1 MITPDR
7 SDSRQISTP
16 MIDKRLNYLLS
27 QMMMETDADALFIG
41 LQRPGSK
48 VVDIVA
54 QLSRSATAQQ
64 AEGPSKKIHAWIRNL
79 LADLSTR
86 PDAYIIDQAESL
98 PEKYA
103 SALILPL
110 FMPSEIAGGVFIC
123 SRKKGAFKP
132 EHIAALEVLV
142 DLVLAVLENDHL
154 IERLITTEAI
164 ATTAQ
169 AIARNPYPQSIIHI
183 LRDYLFETHIS
194 FCAIALYGPTGGDS
208 HGKPFEYIEV
218 KGDWSRQLGSQMITG
233 TQIKLDELMQLHDAL
248 RQQEFLQIQGID
260 GGDAPIARLD
270 AFSKLLMNATRLKS
284 LVLIPLES
292 RERRLGLLV
301 IGSDTVREFS
311 WYELRTYQI
320 VSEFLTISTMTESLQ
335 REHDF
340 VQQGRAALLEAVTD
354 AVVMTLPNEH
364 ANILTANEHFQKLF
378 NLSVYDTQGK
388 SLWTVLETTRI
399 PQPTQRNL
407 IEMWQALD
415 PFEQRVLRGEF
426 VMEDERSDPRTMQ
439 WYSAPVFQRNTV
451 LGRIYTFHDVSAER
465 AQENLR
471 YELLSRISHEL
482 RTPLTSIKGFAE
494 FILEMTRDELPDLA
508 REYIEIILNSAR
520 HLNMVYDELIEF
532 TRANMGEIELYLLEH
547 RVQDVILES
556 VERVRP
562 DLHAQGQTIEF
573 SLDDDLPIIPFDLD
587 RTAQVLDHLLVN
599 AIKYAPRDSNI
610 HISATQVST
619 PDDLP
624 MTAPLA
630 TITPCILVSI
640 FDEGVGIHR
649 EEIEQIFLP
658 FYRTKDAAARQIE
671 GTGLGLA
678 LSRSIIEL
686 QRGKLWAEAATA
698 QNRGGRFF
706 FTIPLNAG

>member
-1 MITPDR
+1 M
-7 SDSRQISTP
+7 
-16 MIDKRLNYLLS
+16 DKRLFYLLS
-27 QMMMETDADALFIG
+27 QVMAETQADAVYLG
-41 LQRPGSK
+41 LQRPGSTL
-48 VVDIVA
+48 VDIIA
-54 QLSRSATAQQ
+54 QHINHPHDDNTYEEQ
-64 AEGPSKKIHAWIRNL
+64 AVHGWIRNAL
-79 LADLSTR
+79 PDLNIR
-86 PDAYIIDQAESL
+86 AEPIIIDQANQL
-98 PEKYA
+98 PVGFK
-103 SALILPL
+103 SALLIPL
-110 FMPSEIAGGVFIC
+110 IMLSEITSGVFIC
-123 SRKKGAFKP
+123 STQEDAFNA
-132 EHIAALEVLV
+132 EHV
-142 DLVLAVLENDHL
+142 DATAILGELILTVLENEHL

-248 RQQEFLQIQGID
+248 RQQEFLQIQGMD
-260 GGDAPIARLD
+260 GEDAPIARLD

-284 LVLIPLES
+284 LVLIPLET

-301 IGSDTVREFS
+301 IGSDTVREFN

-378 NLSVYDTQGK
+378 NLSVFDTQGK
-388 SLWTVLETTRI
+388 SLWTVLEN
-399 PQPTQRNL
+399 TQMPKQLRDDL
-407 IEMWQALD
+407 IETWQALSPSD
-415 PFEQRVLRGEF
+415 HRVMRGEF
-426 VMEDERSDPRTMQ
+426 VMKDERSDERTMQ
-439 WYSAPVFQRNTV
+439 WYSAPVFQRNSV
-451 LGRIYTFHDVSAER
+451 LGRIYTFHDVSSER
-465 AQENLR
+465 AEENLR

-508 REYIEIILNSAR
+508 REYIEIILSSAR
-520 HLNMVYDELIEF
+520 HLNSVYDDLIEF
-532 TRANMGEIELYLLEH
+532 TRANVGEIELYFTENY
-547 RVQDVILES
+547 VQDLVIETVARL
-556 VERVRP
+556 
-562 DLHAQGQTIEF
+562 EF
-573 SLDDDLPIIPFDLD
+573 SHKANNQRVLMNLDDDLPAIRFDHD
-587 RTAQVLDHLLVN
+587 RTAQILSNLLIN
-599 AIKYAPRDSNI
+599 AIKYAPHNSEIRITTSQI
-610 HISATQVST
+610 LTPEALPISA
-619 PDDLP
+619 PP
-624 MTAPLA
+624 A
-630 TITPCILVSI
+630 TITPCMLISI
-640 FDEGVGIHR
+640 IDEGAGISR
-649 EEIEQIFLP
+649 EDAEQIFLP
-658 FYRTKDAAARQIE
+658 FYRTKDAAARKIE

-678 LSRSIIEL
+678 ISRGIVEL
-686 QRGKLWAEAATA
+686 QRGKLWAEPATP

-706 FTIPLNAG
+706 FTIPFS